1 MSEILAK
8 LSQIEKDFDEALQKG
23 EKDLEIR
30 FLGKK
35 SDFSEIS
42 KSIKDLSK
50 EEKPLVGAAV
60 GKLRKKITD
69 ALSSSSGSSDSG
81 EFFDVTEPVSRK
93 KLGHLHPFTQVRRE
107 VSDVFSSMGFDVL
120 EGDHVTT
127 DYFNFTALNLPEGH
141 PARDA
146 WDTFY
151 LKQKSKE
158 GDQLLLRPHTSAM
171 QVPYM
176 QTHEPPLR
184 TVVIGPCFRN
194 EATDATHEHSFN
206 QIEGFVVDENVSA
219 ENLVYIL
226 KNVISALM
234 GTDEIE
240 VRLRPAF
247 FPFVEPGYEMDFRST
262 REEDVNMRKHEHD
275 GWVELLGCG
284 MIHPEVFKHAGYDYK
299 KYTGFAFGMGFDRLV
314 MMKYGIDDIRHFH
327 SGDLRFVE
335 QF

>member
-1 MSEILAK
+1 MSDILDQ
-8 LSQIEKDFDEALQKG
+8 LSRIEKEFDEALSNN

-35 SDFSEIS
+35 SDFSQIS

-50 EEKPLVGAAV
+50 EDKPKVGAAV

-69 ALSSSSGSSDSG
+69 ALKSSEHASQTG
-81 EFFDVTEPVSRK
+81 EFFDVTEPVSRH
-93 KLGHLHPFTQVRRE
+93 KLGHLHPFTHVRRDVTE
-107 VSDVFSSMGFDVL
+107 VFSSMGFDVL
-120 EGDHVTT
+120 EGEHVTT

-151 LKQKSKE
+151 LKEKAE
-158 GDQLLLRPHTSAM
+158 NGDRLLLRPHTSSM

-176 QTHEPPLR
+176 KSHTPPFR

-206 QIEGFVVDENVSA
+206 QIEGFVVDTDVSV

-226 KNVISALM
+226 KNVISSLL

-262 REEDVNMRKHEHD
+262 RKEDVNMRAHEHD

-284 MIHPEVFKHAGYDYK
+284 MIHPEVFKHAGFDHK
-299 KYTGFAFGMGFDRLV
+299 KYTGFAFGVGFDRLV
-314 MMKYGIDDIRHFH
+314 MMKYGIDDIRHFN